1 MKRISLDRTSGR
13 VIRGDDVEITLNL
26 SSGEA
31 ALGTRRSVRAGDD
44 SIIDVPI
51 PAGVEAGSTLCLQG
65 KGLPSHSGA
74 GTAGNLYLVFGV
86 LPDLPRVQRKTYA
99 WSSAFHPRLLGV
111 IFTLVGLVL
120 GDFVLSPI
128 LAAEQRKVVISTSLT
143 LTVLFPY
150 FMTLGPL
157 FVLFPDRMAL
167 LLGDRQRPTRFGLI
181 ASAVLVGA
189 GGALYALIQH
199 KLAALGYSEHW

>member
-13 VIRGDDVEITLNL
+13 VIRGDDVEITLK
-26 SSGEA
+26 SFVWGGG
-31 ALGTRRSVRAGDD
+31 LGNATERARRRRLDYRRANPRRRRSRVHVMPSGQGACHRT
-44 SIIDVPI
+44 PEQER
-51 PAGVEAGSTLCLQG
+51 PAISD
-65 KGLPSHSGA
+65 
-74 GTAGNLYLVFGV
+74 LVFGV

-157 FVLFPDRMAL
+157 FVCPRPDGLAAGGSPKAHSLRF
-167 LLGDRQRPTRFGLI
+167 DRVS
-181 ASAVLVGA
+181 SAVGA

-199 KLAALGYSEHW
+199 KLAVLGYSEHW